1 MGRITSKYII
11 LDIMFNSFFKQKG
24 IRFLLKTSRS
34 FRELLIEN
42 QKAASFYAEDAL
54 DHIQHLPFTISK
66 IDIPLCAD
74 IVLLSG
80 DRVYTVV
87 DKTIFVYSMGDL
99 THPVFSHPL
108 DVFLFSAKFVD
119 NRLYLG
125 SECMLF
131 VFEVTLSLT

>member
-54 DHIQHLPFTISK
+54 DHIQHLPFTISQ
-66 IDIPLCAD
+66 IDIPYSANF
-74 IVLLSG
+74 VLLSG
-80 DRVYTVV
+80 DRVYTAV
-87 DKTIFVYSMGDL
+87 DETIFVYSLGDL
-99 THPVFSHPL
+99 THPV
-108 DVFLFSAKFVD
+108 
-119 NRLYLG
+119 
-125 SECMLF
+125 
-131 VFEVTLSLT
+131 